1 MVRVKHILQFSYY
14 TIWIYIQFHEK
25 NMYFRSSVNYTVRK
39 VLYKVFVT
47 LRKCHDI
54 GKNNERN
61 FSLLGSK
68 LLGRGRIII
77 ISIGGCKMKVCTHTI
92 YFFCGNIFNLKNYL
106 DLLMTLN
113 IRFNSMIQNF
123 WAQKICIFWQKVVLL
138 A

>member
-1 MVRVKHILQFSYY
+1 MSLFYFQIEKTMVRVKHILQFSYY
-14 TIWIYIQFHEK
+14 IWIYIQFHEK

-68 LLGRGRIII
+68 LLGRGQIII
-77 ISIGGCKMKVCTHTI
+77 ISIGGCKMQVCTYYIHLVLRLRV
-92 YFFCGNIFNLKNYL
+92 FCFLRK
-106 DLLMTLN
+106 T
-113 IRFNSMIQNF
+113 
-123 WAQKICIFWQKVVLL
+123 A
-138 A
+138 

>member
-14 TIWIYIQFHEK
+14 ISIYIQFNEK

-68 LLGRGRIII
+68 LLGRIVAR
-77 ISIGGCKMKVCTHTI
+77 
-92 YFFCGNIFNLKNYL
+92 
-106 DLLMTLN
+106 LLL
-113 IRFNSMIQNF
+113 F
-123 WAQKICIFWQKVVLL
+123 LL
-138 A
+138 EDAKCRYVHLGKA

>member
-14 TIWIYIQFHEK
+14 IWIYIQFHEK

-68 LLGRGRIII
+68 LLGRGQIII
-77 ISIGGCKMKVCTHTI
+77 ISIGGYKM
-92 YFFCGNIFNLKNYL
+92 
-106 DLLMTLN
+106 
-113 IRFNSMIQNF
+113 
-123 WAQKICIFWQKVVLL
+123 
-138 A
+138 